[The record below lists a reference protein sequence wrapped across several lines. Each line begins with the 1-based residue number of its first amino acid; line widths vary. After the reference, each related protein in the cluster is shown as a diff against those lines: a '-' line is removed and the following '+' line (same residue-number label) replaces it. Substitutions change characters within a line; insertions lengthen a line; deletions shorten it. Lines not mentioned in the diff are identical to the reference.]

1 MKYVGFLLHLKF
13 FYLIIITYLKI
24 TIYREESIMGKIDAD
39 ELKDLLNDT
48 TRKMKSAND
57 NVAINTIVENLIVS
71 AVDSEFASLWVF
83 NETKALLLRERSNE
97 SVRELSMLD
106 QRGVLAKCFLT
117 LTGGIYNYLASEK
130 EYRPETDNPDG
141 IRMKSKIIIPLIDDE
156 RLVGIV
162 TAYASVQKI
171 KNFDEDD
178 MELLETMV
186 PFLINVIYRM
196 HPDMKEDD
204 SQRVYIGE
212 RLLQESRSVVKKVE
226 EIQETQKTT
235 EAPDTTLTF
244 LSNTVHDIRTPANT
258 LYGFLELLEDQV
270 DNPRLLQ
277 YIHNAKES
285 AQFINELTTSI
296 LDRVSSQRERSQ
308 AKPVQVSPTKFFA
321 DVAEIFSANMF
332 NKEIT
337 FNIYIDPSLPKEIIV
352 EGMMLKRVIMNLISN
367 AYKFT
372 PSKKTI
378 VFSVQYEA
386 SSQRILISIKD
397 TGIGIAE
404 EKQSEIFKAFAQ
416 AEDDTSV
423 NYGGTGLGLS
433 ISSQYVNDLGGELKL
448 KSELDVGST
457 FYFNIPVKVTN
468 KTETFKPVKNKNIHI
483 GMLMDNKNVFTGKN
497 LKHYLLS
504 MGLEDENISPI
515 KSISKAP
522 TKMTHLICFQNQ
534 LNDDIVTFT
543 QDKNMEL
550 LVVEES
556 FLSLIKDKDESNFTI
571 ISQYGYYANTLHTFI
586 SNNVQMKVLI
596 VDDDRINIQLIRA
609 MLEEEFCQIETAMDG
624 EIALNMLKKSV
635 KEEEPYSLVYLDKHM
650 PKLTGTEVIN
660 EFRTF
665 EKTKSVSPVFA
676 VSISGDTV
684 EEKHKNKHFDMYV
697 GKPFNK
703 KEIKETLKQATNRK

>member
-1 MKYVGFLLHLKF
+1 
-13 FYLIIITYLKI
+13 
-24 TIYREESIMGKIDAD
+24 MGKIDAA

-57 NVAINTIVENLIVS
+57 NITINTIIENLIVT

-83 NETKALLLRERSNE
+83 NESEALLLRERSE
-97 SVRELSMLD
+97 DSVREISMLD

-117 LTGGIYNYLASEK
+117 LNGGIYNYLASEK
-130 EYRPETDNPDG
+130 EYRPATDNPDE
-141 IRMKSKIIIPLIDDE
+141 IRMKSKIIIPLLDDE
-156 RLVGIV
+156 RLVGML

-178 MELLETMV
+178 MELLEAMV
-186 PFLINVIYRM
+186 PFMINVIYRM
-196 HPDMKEDD
+196 HPEMKEDD

-212 RLLQESRSVVKKVE
+212 RLLQESRSMVKKVE
-226 EIQETQKTT
+226 EIEETQKTT
-235 EAPDTTLTF
+235 ETPDTTLTF

-258 LYGFLELLEDQV
+258 LYGFLELLEDQL

-285 AQFINELTTSI
+285 AQFINDLTTSI

-308 AKPVQVSPTKFFA
+308 AKPVQVSPTKYFA
-321 DVAEIFSANMF
+321 DIAEIFSANMF
-332 NKEIT
+332 NKKID
-337 FNIYIDPSLPKEIIV
+337 FNVYIDPLIPKEIVV
-352 EGMMLKRVIMNLISN
+352 EEMMLKRVIMNLISN

-386 SSQRILISIKD
+386 SSKRILISIKD
-397 TGIGIAE
+397 TGIGIAK

-433 ISSQYVNDLGGELKL
+433 ISSQYVKDLGGELKL

-457 FYFNIPVKVTN
+457 FYFNIPIKVIN
-468 KTETFKPVKNKNIHI
+468 GTETFKPVKSKNIHI
-483 GMLMDNKNVFTGKN
+483 GMLMDNQNVFSGKN
-497 LKHYLLS
+497 LKQYLLS
-504 MGLEDENISPI
+504 MGLDDENISPI

-522 TKMTHLICFQNQ
+522 KKMTHLICFQNQ
-534 LNDDIVTFT
+534 LNDDVITFT
-543 QDKNMEL
+543 KDKKISL

-556 FLSLIKDKDESNFTI
+556 FLSLIQEEDESSFTI

-596 VDDDRINIQLIRA
+596 VDDDRINVQLIRA
-609 MLEEEFCQIETAMDG
+609 MLDEEFCQIEAAMDG
-624 EIALNMLKKSV
+624 EAALNMLKISV
-635 KEEEPYSLVYLDKHM
+635 KEGEPYSLVYLDKHM
-650 PKLTGTEVIN
+650 PILSGTEVIN

-665 EKTKSVSPVFA
+665 EKREKANPVFA
-676 VSISGDTV
+676 VSISGDTID
-684 EEKHKNKHFDMYV
+684 EKQKDKHFDMYV

-703 KEIKETLKQATNRK
+703 KSIKETLKKAYNRK

>member
-1 MKYVGFLLHLKF
+1 
-13 FYLIIITYLKI
+13 
-24 TIYREESIMGKIDAD
+24 MGKIDAA
-39 ELKDLLNDT
+39 ELKDLLEDT

-57 NVAINTIVENLIVS
+57 NIAINTIIENLIVT
-71 AVDSEFASLWVF
+71 AMDSEFASLWAF
-83 NETKALLLRERSNE
+83 NESKALLLRERSEE
-97 SVRELSMLD
+97 SVREISMLD

-117 LTGGIYNYLASEK
+117 LNGGIYNYLASEK
-130 EYRPETDNPDG
+130 EYRPETDNPDE
-141 IRMKSKIIIPLIDDE
+141 IRMKSKIIIPLLDDD
-156 RLVGIV
+156 RLVGMV
-162 TAYASVQKI
+162 TAYSSVQKI

-196 HPDMKEDD
+196 HPEMKEDD

-212 RLLQESRSVVKKVE
+212 RLLQESQTVVKKVE
-226 EIQETQKTT
+226 EIEETKKST

-308 AKPVQVSPTKFFA
+308 AKPVQLSPTKFFA
-321 DVAEIFSANMF
+321 DIAEIFSANMF
-332 NKEIT
+332 NKNIT
-337 FNIYIDPSLPKEIIV
+337 FNIYIDPLLPKEIVV
-352 EGMMLKRVIMNLISN
+352 EETMLKRVIMNLISN

-372 PSKKTI
+372 PSQKTI

-386 SSQRILISIKD
+386 SSQRILISVKD
-397 TGIGIAE
+397 TGIGIAK
-404 EKQSEIFKAFAQ
+404 EKQDEIFKAFSQ

-433 ISSQYVNDLGGELKL
+433 ISAQYVNDLGGELKL

-468 KTETFKPVKNKNIHI
+468 KTETFKPVKNKTIQI
-483 GMLMDNKNVFTGKN
+483 GMLMDNKNVFAGKN

-504 MGLEDENISPI
+504 MGLDDENISPI

-522 TKMTHLICFQNQ
+522 KKMTHLICFQNQ
-534 LNDDIVTFT
+534 LNDDVMTFT
-543 QDKNMEL
+543 QEKNIEL
-550 LVVEES
+550 IVVEES
-556 FLSLIKDKDESNFTI
+556 FLSLIKDSDENKHTI
-571 ISQYGYYANTLHTFI
+571 ISQYGYYANTLHAFI
-586 SNNVQMKVLI
+586 SNNGQMKVLI
-596 VDDDRINIQLIRA
+596 VDDDRINVQLIRA

-624 EIALNMLKKSV
+624 ETALNMLKTSV

-650 PKLTGTEVIN
+650 PKLSGPEVIN

-665 EKTKSVSPVFA
+665 EKKESATPVFA
-676 VSISGDTV
+676 VSISGDTDG
-684 EEKHKNKHFDMYV
+684 EKQKNKNFDMYV

-703 KEIKETLKQATNRK
+703 KEIKETLKEVTNRK

>member
-1 MKYVGFLLHLKF
+1 
-13 FYLIIITYLKI
+13 
-24 TIYREESIMGKIDAD
+24 MGKIDAD

-57 NVAINTIVENLIVS
+57 NVAINTIVENLIIT
-71 AVDSEFASLWVF
+71 AVDSEFASLWAF
-83 NETKALLLRERSNE
+83 NESKALLLRERSDD

-117 LTGGIYNYLASEK
+117 LNGGIYNYLASEK
-130 EYRPETDNPDG
+130 EYRPETDNPDE

-196 HPDMKEDD
+196 HPEMKEDD
-204 SQRVYIGE
+204 SERVYIGE

-235 EAPDTTLTF
+235 ETPDTTLTF

-308 AKPVQVSPTKFFA
+308 AKPVQLSPTKFFA
-321 DVAEIFSANMF
+321 DIAEIFSANMF
-332 NKEIT
+332 NKKIT
-337 FNIYIDPSLPKEIIV
+337 FNIYIDPLLPKEIVV
-352 EGMMLKRVIMNLISN
+352 EETMLKRVIMNLISN

-386 SSQRILISIKD
+386 SSQRILISITD

-416 AEDDTSV
+416 AEDDTGV

-433 ISSQYVNDLGGELKL
+433 ISAQYVNDLGGELKL

-457 FYFNIPVKVTN
+457 FYFNIPIKVTN
-468 KTETFKPVKNKNIHI
+468 ETETFKPVKNKNIDI
-483 GMLMDNKNVFTGKN
+483 GMLMDNKNVFSGKN

-504 MGLEDENISPI
+504 MGVDDENISPI
-515 KSISKAP
+515 KNISKAP
-522 TKMTHLICFQNQ
+522 KKMTHLICFQNQ
-534 LNDDIVTFT
+534 LNDDVVTFT
-543 QDKNMEL
+543 QGKNIEL
-550 LVVEES
+550 LVVEEL
-556 FLSLIKDKDESNFTI
+556 FLSLIQDEDKSNHTI

-586 SNNVQMKVLI
+586 SNNAQMKVLI

-609 MLEEEFCQIETAMDG
+609 MLEEEFCQMETAMDG
-624 EIALNMLKKSV
+624 EVALNMLKTSV
-635 KEEEPYSLVYLDKHM
+635 KEGEPYSLVYLDQHM
-650 PKLTGTEVIN
+650 PKLSGTEVIN

-665 EKTKSVSPVFA
+665 EKSESARPVFA
-676 VSISGDTV
+676 VSISGDAV
-684 EEKHKNKHFDMYV
+684 EENQKNKHFDMYV

-703 KEIKETLKQATNRK
+703 KEIKKTLKEATTRK

>member
-1 MKYVGFLLHLKF
+1 M
-13 FYLIIITYLKI
+13 
-24 TIYREESIMGKIDAD
+24 REESTMGKIDAA
-39 ELKDLLNDT
+39 ELKDLLTDA
-48 TRKMKSAND
+48 TRKMKSADD
-57 NVAINTIVENLIVS
+57 NVAINTIVENLIVN
-71 AVDSEFASLWVF
+71 AVDSEFASLWAF
-83 NETKALLLRERSNE
+83 NESKALLLRERSEE
-97 SVRELSMLD
+97 SVREISMLD

-117 LTGGIYNYLASEK
+117 LSGGIYNYLASEK
-130 EYRPETDNPDG
+130 EYRPETDNPDE

-156 RLVGIV
+156 RLVGLV

-196 HPDMKEDD
+196 HPEMKEDN

-212 RLLQESRSVVKKVE
+212 RLLQESKTVVKKVE
-226 EIQETQKTT
+226 EIEETKKTT
-235 EAPDTTLTF
+235 ETPDATLTF

-321 DVAEIFSANMF
+321 DIAEIFSANMF
-332 NKEIT
+332 NKKIS
-337 FNIYIDPSLPKEIIV
+337 FNIYIDPLLPKEIVV
-352 EGMMLKRVIMNLISN
+352 EETMLKRVIMNLISN

-372 PSKKTI
+372 PSQKTI

-386 SSQRILISIKD
+386 SSERILISIKD
-397 TGIGIAE
+397 TGIGIAK
-404 EKQSEIFKAFAQ
+404 EKQNEIFKAFAQ
-416 AEDDTSV
+416 AEDDTGV

-433 ISSQYVNDLGGELKL
+433 ISAQYVNDLGGELKL

-457 FYFNIPVKVTN
+457 FYFNIPIKVTN
-468 KTETFKPVKNKNIHI
+468 KTETFKPVKGKKIYI
-483 GMLMDNKNVFTGKN
+483 GMLMDNNNVFSGKN
-497 LKHYLLS
+497 LKQYLLS
-504 MGLEDENISPI
+504 MGLDDENISPI

-522 TKMTHLICFQNQ
+522 KKMTHLICFQTQ
-534 LNDDIVTFT
+534 LNDDVITFT
-543 QDKNMEL
+543 QEKNIEL

-556 FLSLIKDKDESNFTI
+556 FLSLIQDEDESNHTI

-586 SNNVQMKVLI
+586 SNKAQMKVLI

-624 EIALNMLKKSV
+624 EIALNMLKTSV
-635 KEEEPYSLVYLDKHM
+635 KDEEPYSLVYLDKHM
-650 PKLTGTEVIN
+650 PKLSGTEVIN

-665 EKTKSVSPVFA
+665 EKKESATPVFA

-684 EEKHKNKHFDMYV
+684 EEKQKNKHFNMYV

-703 KEIKETLKQATNRK
+703 KEIKETLKQATNKK

>member
-1 MKYVGFLLHLKF
+1 
-13 FYLIIITYLKI
+13 
-24 TIYREESIMGKIDAD
+24 MGKIDAA

-57 NVAINTIVENLIVS
+57 NITINTIIENLIVT

-83 NETKALLLRERSNE
+83 NESEALLLRERSE
-97 SVRELSMLD
+97 DSVREISMLD

-117 LTGGIYNYLASEK
+117 LNGGIYNYLASEK
-130 EYRPETDNPDG
+130 EYRPATDNPDE
-141 IRMKSKIIIPLIDDE
+141 IRMKSKIIIPLLDDE
-156 RLVGIV
+156 RLVGML

-178 MELLETMV
+178 MELLEAMV
-186 PFLINVIYRM
+186 PFMINVIYRM
-196 HPDMKEDD
+196 HPEMKEDD

-212 RLLQESRSVVKKVE
+212 RLLQESRSMVKKVE

-235 EAPDTTLTF
+235 ETPDTTLTF

-258 LYGFLELLEDQV
+258 LYGFLELLEDQL

-285 AQFINELTTSI
+285 AQFINDLTTSI

-308 AKPVQVSPTKFFA
+308 AKPVQVSPTKYFA
-321 DVAEIFSANMF
+321 DIAEIFSANMF
-332 NKEIT
+332 NKKID
-337 FNIYIDPSLPKEIIV
+337 FNVYIDPLLPKEIVV
-352 EGMMLKRVIMNLISN
+352 EELMLKRVIMNLISN

-386 SSQRILISIKD
+386 SSKRILISIKD
-397 TGIGIAE
+397 TGIGIAK

-416 AEDDTSV
+416 AEDDTGM

-433 ISSQYVNDLGGELKL
+433 ISSQYVKDLGGELKL

-457 FYFNIPVKVTN
+457 FYFNIPIKVIN
-468 KTETFKPVKNKNIHI
+468 GTETFKLVKSKNIHI
-483 GMLMDNKNVFTGKN
+483 GILMDNQNVFSGKN
-497 LKHYLLS
+497 LKQYLLS
-504 MGLEDENISPI
+504 MGVDDENISPI

-522 TKMTHLICFQNQ
+522 KNITHLICFQNQ
-534 LNDDIVTFT
+534 LNDDVITFT
-543 QDKNMEL
+543 KDKKIAL

-556 FLSLIKDKDESNFTI
+556 FLSLIQEEDESSFTI

-596 VDDDRINIQLIRA
+596 VDDDRINVQLIRA
-609 MLEEEFCQIETAMDG
+609 MLDEEFCQIEAAMDG
-624 EIALNMLKKSV
+624 EAALNMLKTSV
-635 KEEEPYSLVYLDKHM
+635 KEGEPYSLVYLDKHM
-650 PKLTGTEVIN
+650 PILSGTEVIN

-665 EKTKSVSPVFA
+665 EKREKANPVFA
-676 VSISGDTV
+676 VSISGDAV
-684 EEKHKNKHFDMYV
+684 DEKQKNKHFDMYV

-703 KEIKETLKQATNRK
+703 KSIKETLKKAYNRK